1 MPPTTTCSALF
12 TRPTP
17 TARFITAM
25 AAAFP
30 SSPWAAWPRWEAK
43 AEPTGAPPTAT
54 TCPLTRSSTTSAIKD
69 SGSSPS
75 TSSPVGKAVKESFA
89 DVLTIIDCDF
99 NFYLRQLRGGPAG
112 GNATPYLLNVI
123 RSYTCQHCSNL
134 LDNKCI
140 LTSSCILVRPTSL
153 LQLSARPCR
162 EGWNNPF
169 YVMLS
174 IILEKK

>member
-12 TRPTP
+12 TRQTP
-17 TARFITAM
+17 MARFITAM

-89 DVLTIIDCDF
+89 DVLTNIDCDF
-99 NFYLRQLRGGPAG
+99 NFYLRQVLQEDLRE
-112 GNATPYLLNVI
+112 ATLHRICWMWYAAKLVNIVLIFWTINVLN
-123 RSYTCQHCSNL
+123 
-134 LDNKCI
+134 
-140 LTSSCILVRPTSL
+140 SSCIFSKTHLFAATFS
-153 LQLSARPCR
+153 SAMQRR
-162 EGWNNPF
+162 
-169 YVMLS
+169 
-174 IILEKK
+174 LE